1 MRKFLSYLHDRRL
14 PLLLY
19 AATCAV
25 FAAVCALTG
34 LNWQIVCYAL
44 LLTGFFLLLFLLI
57 DGARY
62 FRLLRALAHF
72 DEVTA
77 LLPAPRDAVEAAY
90 QRLLREQTGNFRR
103 YRGEQA
109 ASRADALDY
118 YTLWVH
124 QIKTPIA
131 ALRLLLDN
139 GTQNAAERELFKI
152 EQYADLA
159 LRYVKLE
166 DISSDLLVAAC
177 KLSPIVHACIKKFS
191 LLFISQKLSVR
202 IDPLPESVVSDARW
216 LAFILE
222 QVIGNSIKYTRSG
235 GVHIYFKNGALAIA
249 DTGIGIRA
257 EDLPRIFEKGF
268 TGCNGRLDARAS
280 GIGLYLAKKAADAL
294 SIELSARSKVGAGTL
309 ISLTFPAQ
317 DTFARV

>member
-1 MRKFLSYLHDRRL
+1 MRKFLGYLHYRRL
-14 PLLLY
+14 PLMLY

-25 FAAVCALTG
+25 FAAVCALAG

-44 LLTGFFLLLFLLI
+44 LLVGFFLFILLLI

-62 FRLLRALAHF
+62 LHLLRALTRF
-72 DEVTA
+72 DETA
-77 LLPAPRDAVEAAY
+77 MLLPAPRDAVETAY
-90 QRLLREQTGNFRR
+90 QGLLRGQAEKFRR

-139 GTQNAAERELFKI
+139 GTQNAAKRELFKI

-166 DISSDLLVAAC
+166 DISSDLVADAC
-177 KLSPIVHACIKKFS
+177 RLSPIVRACVRKFS
-191 LLFISQKLSVR
+191 LLFIWQKLSVR
-202 IDPLPESVVSDARW
+202 IDPLPETVVSDARW

-222 QVIGNSIKYTRSG
+222 QIIGNSIKYTRSG
-235 GVHIYFKNGALAIA
+235 GVHIYFENGALTVS

-257 EDLPRIFEKGF
+257 GDLPRIFEKGF

-294 SIELSARSKVGAGTL
+294 SIGLSASSEVGAGTS

-317 DTFARV
+317 DAFARM